1 MRGNEMRALRSVV
14 ITAFAMATLVL
25 ASPAIA
31 APQQQT
37 YRYGPISMGPYEVD
51 QNTILGGV
59 PKPKVD
65 GYITGMEAD
74 VVDRFGR
81 KVSPSHVMLH
91 HIVFLNLGQPGKLG
105 QHRDWTCNVFTS
117 LNSSLKVPALADR
130 FYASGEE
137 RNTLALP
144 DGYGYQVKGDDE
156 WVLLWMLMNHHA
168 SNDQVYIEYKITY
181 ETERQ
186 LAPAHMVWLDI
197 ENCLQD
203 PVFDVPGGGGVGSTY
218 SRSYTWTAP
227 MAGRIVAGGGHLHG
241 GGINTVISQPDCG
254 DRKLFTSVPLYG
266 LPDDP
271 VYKARPVIH
280 EPGPI
285 NMSGFLSQQG
295 LPLAKGQKLELT
307 ATYENRYPH
316 TRVMGIFGTYFV
328 PDSSVTDG
336 CAQLPALQSY
346 ASTAPGRGSPPRF
359 KVPLARKPV
368 GPIKRLPRG
377 GTISVGDFQFKPERI
392 RTRVGSVLRWR
403 FDSSNLHDVTVAT
416 GPRGFSSPNMNGER
430 VYRKKLKAP
439 GTYRLYCTLHA
450 KKMVQE
456 IKVTRR

>member
-1 MRGNEMRALRSVV
+1 MRALKLLVMMAVSV
-14 ITAFAMATLVL
+14 AAL
-25 ASPAIA
+25 ALAGPAIA
-31 APQQQT
+31 APQQHT
-37 YRYGPISMGPYEVD
+37 YRYGPISLGPYEVD

-65 GYITGMEAD
+65 GFITGMEVD
-74 VVDRFGR
+74 VVDRYGR
-81 KVSPSHVMLH
+81 KVPPSHVMLH

-137 RNTLALP
+137 RNVLGLP

-156 WVLLWMLMNHHA
+156 WVLLWMLMNHHPVD
-168 SNDQVYIEYKITY
+168 DQIYIEYKITY

-186 LAPAHMVWLDI
+186 LAPAYMVWLDI

-203 PVFDVPGGGGVGSTY
+203 PVFDVPGGGGAGSTY
-218 SRSYTWTAP
+218 SRSMTWTAP

-254 DRKLFTSVPLYG
+254 DRKLYTSLPLYG

-285 NMSGFLSQQG
+285 NMSGFHSQQG
-295 LPLAKGQKLELT
+295 LPLAKGQKLKLT
-307 ATYENRYPH
+307 ATYDNRYPH
-316 TRVMGIFGTYFV
+316 TRVMGIFGNYFV
-328 PDSSVTDG
+328 PDGSVTDG
-336 CAQLPALQSY
+336 CATLPAFQNF
-346 ASTAPGRGSPPRF
+346 ASTAPGRRHPPRF

-368 GPIKRLPRG
+368 GRVKNLPKG

-392 RTRVGSVLRWR
+392 RTRVGSTLRWK
-403 FDSSNLHDVTVAT
+403 FDGYNVHDVTVAT

-430 VYRKKLKAP
+430 VYRKKLKSP

-456 IKVTRR
+456 IRVARR